1 MSFKCGIVG
10 LPNVG
15 KSTLF
20 NALTNS
26 NKAQAANFPFC
37 TIDPNIGVV
46 PVPDERLNNLA
57 KISKSKKIISTTIS
71 FVDIAGL
78 VKGASKGEGL
88 GNKFLSNIRETDAI
102 VQVLRC
108 FENSDITHVDGKINP
123 ISDLEVINME
133 LILSDLSVVEK
144 NLIRLEKLSR
154 SGNKEILKEIEAL
167 ELVRDNLNSEKL
179 IKDMQDLKNILS
191 ILGKYNFLT
200 TKPQFLIL
208 NVSDDDIDGN
218 IHSNEVVNYAKE
230 KNLSVITLSANI
242 EYEISLMTDV
252 EKNEY
257 MEIYNLENTGLERVA
272 QTGYEILNLQTFFT
286 SGEKETR
293 AWTIERDSKAP
304 DAAGKIHTDFKKGFI
319 RAEVISFSDYIKDG
333 GSLAAKNSGKMR
345 LEGKDYIMQE
355 GDVVVFRYNI

>member
-1 MSFKCGIVG
+1 MGFKCGIVG

-15 KSTLF
+15 KSTIF
-20 NALTNS
+20 NALTN
-26 NKAQAANFPFC
+26 NQVAAENYPFC
-37 TIDPNIGVV
+37 TIDPNVGVV
-46 PVPDERLNNLA
+46 EVLDSRLQELEKIDNPKQVVPASIE
-57 KISKSKKIISTTIS
+57 

-154 SGNKEILKEIEAL
+154 SGNKEILKEIEVL

-257 MEIYNLENTGLERVA
+257 MEIYNLENTGLEKVA

>member
-1 MSFKCGIVG
+1 MGFKCGIVG

-15 KSTLF
+15 KSTIF
-20 NALTNS
+20 NALTN
-26 NKAQAANFPFC
+26 NQVAAENYPFC
-37 TIDPNIGVV
+37 TIDPNVGVV
-46 PVPDERLNNLA
+46 EVLDSRLQELEKIDNPKQVVPASIE
-57 KISKSKKIISTTIS
+57 

-154 SGNKEILKEIEAL
+154 SGNKEVLKEIEAL

-257 MEIYNLENTGLERVA
+257 MEIYNLENTGLEKVA

-293 AWTIERDSKAP
+293 AWTIERYSKAP

>member
-1 MSFKCGIVG
+1 MGFKCGIVG

-15 KSTLF
+15 KSTIF
-20 NALTNS
+20 NALTN
-26 NKAQAANFPFC
+26 NQVAAENYPFC
-37 TIDPNIGVV
+37 TIDPNVGVV
-46 PVPDERLNNLA
+46 EVLDSRLQELEKIDNPKQVVPASIE
-57 KISKSKKIISTTIS
+57 

-154 SGNKEILKEIEAL
+154 SGNKEVLKEIEAL

-293 AWTIERDSKAP
+293 AWTIERYSKAP

>member
-1 MSFKCGIVG
+1 MGFKCGIVG

-15 KSTLF
+15 KSTIF
-20 NALTNS
+20 NALTN
-26 NKAQAANFPFC
+26 NRVAAENYPFC
-37 TIDPNIGVV
+37 TIDPNVGVV
-46 PVPDERLNNLA
+46 EVLDSRLQELEKIDNPKQVVPASIE
-57 KISKSKKIISTTIS
+57 

-154 SGNKEILKEIEAL
+154 SGNKEVLKEIEAL

-208 NVSDDDIDGN
+208 NVSDDDINGN
-218 IHSNEVVNYAKE
+218 IHSNAVVNYAKE

-257 MEIYNLENTGLERVA
+257 MEIYNLENTGLEKVA

>member
-1 MSFKCGIVG
+1 MGFKCGIVG

-15 KSTLF
+15 KSTIF
-20 NALTNS
+20 NALTN
-26 NKAQAANFPFC
+26 NQVAAENYPFC
-37 TIDPNIGVV
+37 TIDPNVGVV
-46 PVPDERLNNLA
+46 EVLDSRLQELEKIDNPKQVVPASIE
-57 KISKSKKIISTTIS
+57 

-154 SGNKEILKEIEAL
+154 SGNKEVLKEIEAL

-257 MEIYNLENTGLERVA
+257 MEIYNLENTGLEKVA

>member
-1 MSFKCGIVG
+1 MGFKCGIVG

-15 KSTLF
+15 KSTIF
-20 NALTNS
+20 NALTN
-26 NKAQAANFPFC
+26 NQVAAENYPFC
-37 TIDPNIGVV
+37 TIDPNVGVV
-46 PVPDERLNNLA
+46 EVLDSRLQELEKIDNPKQVVPASIE
-57 KISKSKKIISTTIS
+57 

-154 SGNKEILKEIEAL
+154 SGNKEVLKEIEAL

-218 IHSNEVVNYAKE
+218 FHSNEVVNYAKE

-257 MEIYNLENTGLERVA
+257 MEIYNLENTGLEKVA

>member
-1 MSFKCGIVG
+1 MGFKCGIVG

-15 KSTLF
+15 KSTIF
-20 NALTNS
+20 NALTN
-26 NKAQAANFPFC
+26 NQVAAENYPFC
-37 TIDPNIGVV
+37 TIDPNVGVV
-46 PVPDERLNNLA
+46 EVLDSRLQELEKIDNPKQVVPASIE
-57 KISKSKKIISTTIS
+57 

-154 SGNKEILKEIEAL
+154 SGSKEVLKEIEAL

>member
-1 MSFKCGIVG
+1 MGFKCGIVG

-15 KSTLF
+15 KSTIF
-20 NALTNS
+20 NALTN
-26 NKAQAANFPFC
+26 NQVAAENYPFC
-37 TIDPNIGVV
+37 TIDPNVGVV
-46 PVPDERLNNLA
+46 EVLDSRLQELEKIDNPKQVVPASIE
-57 KISKSKKIISTTIS
+57 

-154 SGNKEILKEIEAL
+154 SGSKEVLKEIEAL

-257 MEIYNLENTGLERVA
+257 MEIYNLENTGLEKVA

>member
-1 MSFKCGIVG
+1 MGFKCGIVG

-15 KSTLF
+15 KSTIF
-20 NALTNS
+20 NALTN
-26 NKAQAANFPFC
+26 NQVAAENYPFC
-37 TIDPNIGVV
+37 TIDPNVGVV
-46 PVPDERLNNLA
+46 EVLDSRLQELEKIDNPKQVVPASIE
-57 KISKSKKIISTTIS
+57 

-154 SGNKEILKEIEAL
+154 SGNKEVLKEIEAL

>member
-1 MSFKCGIVG
+1 MGFKCGIVG

-15 KSTLF
+15 KSTIF
-20 NALTNS
+20 NALTN
-26 NKAQAANFPFC
+26 NQVAAENYPFC
-37 TIDPNIGVV
+37 TIDPNVGVV
-46 PVPDERLNNLA
+46 EVLDSRLQELEKIDNPKQVVPASIE
-57 KISKSKKIISTTIS
+57 

-257 MEIYNLENTGLERVA
+257 MEIYNLENTGLEKVA

>member
-1 MSFKCGIVG
+1 MGFKCGIVG

-15 KSTLF
+15 KSTIF
-20 NALTNS
+20 NALTN
-26 NKAQAANFPFC
+26 NQVAAENYPFC
-37 TIDPNIGVV
+37 TIDPNVGVV
-46 PVPDERLNNLA
+46 EVLDSRLQELEKIDNPKQVVPASIE
-57 KISKSKKIISTTIS
+57 

-154 SGNKEILKEIEAL
+154 SGSKEVLKEIEAL

-242 EYEISLMTDV
+242 EYEISLMTDA

>member
-1 MSFKCGIVG
+1 MGFKCGIVG

-15 KSTLF
+15 KSTIF
-20 NALTNS
+20 NALTN
-26 NKAQAANFPFC
+26 NQVAAENYPFC
-37 TIDPNIGVV
+37 TIDPNVGVV
-46 PVPDERLNNLA
+46 EVLDSRLQELEKIDNPKQVVPASIE
-57 KISKSKKIISTTIS
+57 

-154 SGNKEILKEIEAL
+154 SGNKEVLKEMEAL

-191 ILGKYNFLT
+191 TLGKYNFLT

-230 KNLSVITLSANI
+230 KDLSVITLSANI

-257 MEIYNLENTGLERVA
+257 MEIYNLENTSLEKVA

-345 LEGKDYIMQE
+345 LEGKDYMMQE

>member
-1 MSFKCGIVG
+1 MGFKCGIVG

-15 KSTLF
+15 KSTIF
-20 NALTNS
+20 NALTN
-26 NKAQAANFPFC
+26 NQVAAENYPFC
-37 TIDPNIGVV
+37 TIDPNVGVV
-46 PVPDERLNNLA
+46 EVLDSRLQELEKIDNPKQVVPASIE
-57 KISKSKKIISTTIS
+57 